1 MRRTNSSSN
10 LVILM
15 FLVEQNVLVEDKVTN
30 RVGYCGNAC
39 NKVKGGTS
47 KIQDIIVASIFTK
60 FAVYDN
66 LSPGD
71 TLLITAVKFAWS
83 GPKAE
88 LL

>member
-47 KIQDIIVASIFTK
+47 KIQDIIVLAYSQ
-60 FAVYDN
+60 N
-66 LSPGD
+66 LLFMITSP
-71 TLLITAVKFAWS
+71 LAILS
-83 GPKAE
+83 
-88 LL
+88 